1 MRCLSDDAL
10 KLLSAGWT
18 VVASSHLLAATAS
31 RQFRVAQLNRRL
43 GSWDRPAI
51 LNAQAWLTDLW
62 KERRY
67 RDASTPTLL
76 SNAQELLL
84 WQQVIELEGLRL
96 LDLAA
101 TARAARRATL
111 SLAQYEVPPKDGRW
125 QTHHDA
131 ERFSSWLAE
140 VQRRCTAENWIT
152 IAGLWRRAPDWLRA
166 TRREDVRLLLAGFKP
181 PFPAMRRAIEAL
193 EEGGGTVKLAEP
205 PKAHAVV
212 QSRFFESFDQE
223 WEEAARWARHWVE
236 KGAQSLGV
244 IVPGLAER
252 RKQVIR
258 VFDDVFSPSHVLSVL
273 RQPDEPQSLIYIGGA
288 DPLRDHPVIA
298 AALLVLDL
306 AADRIPISHAS
317 AFLRSPFIAGAKEER
332 YLRAAADLELRKYRD
347 LEVGLRALER
357 SAKNAP
363 VALKLCYGIGRFVS
377 TRPDS
382 AEFPHWARFIAELLK
397 LAGWPGDAELRSSEQ
412 QVFDEWQKALGTLAS
427 LGLVAGPVPWGV
439 VLAQLRGLL
448 TTEQPRA
455 TDSSS
460 PVQIFDPQEAA
471 GIQFDH
477 LWITGLSHENWQFQI
492 DSSPFIPRSLQAEF
506 AIPGA
511 SASSQRMQEALA
523 QKALLQAAPDVVAS
537 YSGTPLPILAGG
549 DQPSSLP
556 RWDSPLFKSAYLIKD
571 CVTSIVDTQAPAPKA
586 THLGGGTSLIKD
598 QSSCPFRAFAKV
610 RLEAGGPEDG
620 TLGFDSRERGSFLHR
635 VFEAVWI
642 RLESQDRL
650 KQTPPEELEA
660 IVDTAIATALSRRTS
675 DSEFHRELTEAE
687 RLRLKAVTLEWL
699 EVDKRR
705 TQPFRVVQIE
715 EERSFDLNGVN
726 IRLRMDR
733 VDRLE
738 SGKLLLIDYKGGKQD
753 VRSLK
758 GDRPKEPQLLVYA
771 ASLGREVD
779 GVLFAQVK
787 PRSVELIGVTREQH
801 LDTNKVEVLGSAWEA
816 QCSDW
821 RETVVHLAEEFR
833 GGFAAVSPSPTA
845 CEFCEFKPLCRIREA
860 RSNEG
865 GDEA

>member
-18 VVASSHLLAATAS
+18 VVCSSPLLVATVS
-31 RQFRVAQLNRRL
+31 RQFIDDQLRSKH
-43 GSWDRPAI
+43 GSWDRPPVLSAH
-51 LNAQAWLTDLW
+51 AWLTNLW
-62 KERRY
+62 RERRY
-67 RDASTPTLL
+67 RDSTTPTLL
-76 SNAQELLL
+76 STAQELLL
-84 WQQVIELEGLRL
+84 WQQVIERDGVRL

-101 TARAARRATL
+101 TARAARRASL
-111 SLAQYEVPPKDGRW
+111 SLAQYGVPVKDGRW

-131 ERFSSWLAE
+131 ERFSNWLAE
-140 VQRRCTAENWIT
+140 VRRRCETENWIT
-152 IAGLWRRAPDWLRA
+152 MAGLWRVSPDGLRA
-166 TRREDVRLLLAGFKP
+166 VRHDSVRLLLVGFEP
-181 PFPAMRRAIEAL
+181 PFPAIRRAIEAI
-193 EEGGGTVKLAEP
+193 EVGGGKVSLAEP
-205 PKAHAVV
+205 LEAHAAV
-212 QSRFFESFDQE
+212 QARSCDSFDQE
-223 WEEAARWARHWVE
+223 WEEAARWARQWAE
-236 KGAQSLGV
+236 DGAQSLGV

-258 VFDDVFSPSHVLSVL
+258 VFDDVFSPSHLLSVL
-273 RQPDEPQSLIYIGGA
+273 HQPDEPQSLIHLDHA

-306 AADRIPISHAS
+306 AADQIPISHAS
-317 AFLRSPFIAGAKEER
+317 AFLRSPFIAGAKEEI
-332 YLRAAADLELRKYRD
+332 YLRAAADLEMRRYRD
-347 LEVGLRALER
+347 LEVGLRELER
-357 SAKNAP
+357 AAKNAP
-363 VALKLCYGIGRFVS
+363 VALKLCYKIGRFLA
-377 TRPDS
+377 TKPDS
-382 AEFPHWARFIAELLK
+382 TEFPHWARFIAELLK
-397 LAGWPGDAELRSSEQ
+397 LAGWPGDTELRSSER
-412 QVFDEWQKALGTLAS
+412 QVFDDWQKALGTLAE
-427 LGLVAGPVPWGV
+427 LGLVSGPVPWGV
-439 VLAQLRGLL
+439 ALAQLRRLL
-448 TTEQPRA
+448 TAEQPQA
-455 TDSSS
+455 ANAGS
-460 PVQIFDPQEAA
+460 PVQILDPREAS

-477 LWITGLSHENWQFQI
+477 LWITGLSHDNWQFRI
-492 DSSPFIPRSLQAEF
+492 DSSPFIPRSLQVEF
-506 AIPGA
+506 AMPGDTV
-511 SASSQRMQEALA
+511 SSRRMQEALA
-523 QKALLQAAPDVVAS
+523 QKALLRAAPDVVAS
-537 YSGTPLPILAGG
+537 YSGTPLPILAGSI
-549 DQPSSLP
+549 DKSSLP
-556 RWDSPLFKSAYLIKD
+556 RWDSPLFKSSRLITD
-571 CVTSIVDTQAPAPKA
+571 SVTSIVDTQAPAPKA

-598 QSSCPFRAFAKV
+598 QSSCPFRAFAKA

-620 TLGFDSRERGSFLHR
+620 TFGFDPRERGSFLHR

-642 RLESQDRL
+642 QLETQHRL

-738 SGKLLLIDYKGGKQD
+738 TGKLLLIDYKGGKQD
-753 VRSLK
+753 GRSLK

-787 PRSVELIGVTREQH
+787 PRSVELIGVTREKH
-801 LDTNKVEVLGSAWEA
+801 LETNKVEVLGGAWEA
-816 QCSDW
+816 QCNQW
-821 RETVVHLAEEFR
+821 RETVGHLAEEFR
-833 GGFAAVSPSPTA
+833 SGFAAVSPGPKA
-845 CEFCEFKPLCRIREA
+845 CEFCEFKPLCRIQEA

-865 GDEA
+865 GEDA